1 MGYGVEYSLCRECRG
16 QFAHTNQHYYIRSCV
31 MAKKK
36 NPVEVY
42 QLVCK
47 DCGAYNYVTR
57 LKKAHKGLE
66 LKKYCPA
73 TRNVQIH
80 KAKKA

>member
-1 MGYGVEYSLCRECRG
+1 
-16 QFAHTNQHYYIRSCV
+16 

-42 QLVCK
+42 QLICK
-47 DCGAYNYVTR
+47 DCGEPNYVVR
-57 LKKAHKGLE
+57 LKKDHKGLE
-66 LKKYCPA
+66 IKKYCPKS
-73 TRNVQIH
+73 RNVQLH

>member
-1 MGYGVEYSLCRECRG
+1 
-16 QFAHTNQHYYIRSCV
+16 

-42 QLVCK
+42 QLICK
-47 DCGAYNYVTR
+47 DCGEANYVVR

-66 LKKYCPA
+66 LKKYCPKS
-73 TRNVQIH
+73 RNVQLH